1 MCINHCLFFFFSN
14 EINQPSSQLSKPT
27 KSEMPWKISI
37 PHACKFDIKIII
49 LKSIS
54 KIKVNRKLS
63 NELGNETMKNIGGI
77 TQ

>member
-1 MCINHCLFFFFSN
+1 MENIY
-14 EINQPSSQLSKPT
+14 
-27 KSEMPWKISI
+27 

-54 KIKVNRKLS
+54 KIKFNRKLS

-77 TQ
+77 T